1 MCKQAQFSES
11 EIDSYFEDQESE
23 AWDRDC
29 KSMVNAERGAI
40 AYRAWLADD
49 SHILERR
56 I

>member
-1 MCKQAQFSES
+1 MCEQSQFSEQ

-29 KSMVNAERGAI
+29 KNMVNAELSAI

-49 SHILERR
+49 SHIQERR